1 MRLGKL
7 AGSFLAVDELG
18 DDSIEQIH
26 EKERLYEQAVR
37 SGDYLDGRFLA
48 DAWCAAFVWKKSSLT
63 EFPITEEVFR
73 QIEQNPAAFYR
84 DKREMSEEVR
94 KLAHVFNF
102 LHWHLS
108 FPDVFHPTDK
118 ASTDS
123 SLAGWSGGFD
133 VVLGNPPWVRQELL
147 KSVKPLFGNF
157 RTFCSTVDSSV
168 LFLERAVQICRLR
181 GMIGLLTP
189 NKWFRAA
196 YGTQLREFLRERTRV
211 HLLIDFGH
219 SHDLFPEQDTFP
231 AASVLEPVDA
241 QVLGDEPL
249 RFVRAH
255 DSDRRGLS
263 LDELVKQTAV
273 VVRHKDLRGERWQL
287 ENSNEGLLL
296 DRLMNTGTSVANYV
310 GCKPIRGILTGL
322 NEAYYVST
330 SLRNLIVQ
338 EDPTS
343 AQLIRPFLR
352 GRDIKRWNSEW
363 ADQWH
368 IVIPSSHNH
377 KWPWSDTSD
386 EQHAERV
393 FADTYPSVYKHLKTF
408 EEKLRGRSDKGAF
421 WWELRSCDYYQAFEE
436 PKIVVQC
443 IAYFSRFAIDT
454 RGHIVNNK
462 VLFLPTGDLY
472 LLGILNS
479 RISWWIINRTF
490 QHMKD
495 DGLSIDVQ
503 FLLALPVPTVHAEL
517 REAIAE
523 TVRSLVAGTA
533 SSGTTSEVNLNRL
546 VERAFGL
553 GVEERQTLEASLPA
567 RDPIVSLGIT
577 EAAIAERTIDDSAV
591 TGPIHPVGVQA
602 HQWPSIVLQ
611 TVAAGAW
618 STPQAVAPEA

>member
-1 MRLGKL
+1 MMGDAVPQTPWDFSLWTGVAGGIDALSSCIWTPLPYNEL
-7 AGSFLAVDELG
+7 ARVEGRATQG
-18 DDSIEQIH
+18 CDSS
-26 EKERLYEQAVR
+26 ATSAR
-37 SGDYLDGRFLA
+37 SGRRPYGRLA
-48 DAWCAAFVWKKSSLT
+48 DSPAHHLRNA
-63 EFPITEEVFR
+63 VF
-73 QIEQNPAAFYR
+73 
-84 DKREMSEEVR
+84 
-94 KLAHVFNF
+94 
-102 LHWHLS
+102 LS
-108 FPDVFHPTDK
+108 NQW
-118 ASTDS
+118 
-123 SLAGWSGGFD
+123 G
-133 VVLGNPPWVRQELL
+133 PPQ
-147 KSVKPLFGNF
+147 
-157 RTFCSTVDSSV
+157 
-168 LFLERAVQICRLR
+168 
-181 GMIGLLTP
+181 
-189 NKWFRAA
+189 
-196 YGTQLREFLRERTRV
+196 
-211 HLLIDFGH
+211 
-219 SHDLFPEQDTFP
+219 
-231 AASVLEPVDA
+231 
-241 QVLGDEPL
+241 
-249 RFVRAH
+249 
-255 DSDRRGLS
+255 
-263 LDELVKQTAV
+263 
-273 VVRHKDLRGERWQL
+273 
-287 ENSNEGLLL
+287 
-296 DRLMNTGTSVANYV
+296 
-310 GCKPIRGILTGL
+310 
-322 NEAYYVST
+322 
-330 SLRNLIVQ
+330 NLIVQ

-503 FLLALPVPTVHAEL
+503 FLLALPVPIVHAEL

-577 EAAIAERTIDDSAV
+577 EASIAERTIDDSAV
-591 TGPIHPVGVQA
+591 TGPINPVGVQA
-602 HQWPSIVLQ
+602 HRWPSIVLQ

-618 STPQAVAPEA
+618 STPQAVAPESLALLTLVEVMRAFSGNASQAQVRLAATLVRKPAHALAFLEAEQAREWVRVIGNDARPLPPNVFNISHFRPAAADQPWASAVAQLTATGAMTASGDRWIIGSNFPASSGEPWVAGRAAFAVDLVSKVVAADLEERMTAFLRSVEDGTARLAVS